1 MEIFQTI
8 WTALTTEN
16 ELLTNIIVLPIGFIE
31 SFINVL
37 LFTTLLNLNIDK
49 KDKTRYIIFISLFVY
64 LSNIFIP
71 NPFKFFVNLIVIILS
86 IHFILHV
93 SFLKSIIC
101 LIIPTLLA
109 IISESLLIRLCMHF
123 FNYDI
128 TKFTTY
134 PLYRFLIS
142 LSIQILVFFIYLI
155 IKYFKIQFSI
165 LENMQNKNK
174 TIFIANFSIAIV
186 TIAVQFFIAGF
197 YIEKLP
203 VYIVILS
210 NLTLVTYLLFSLYSL
225 SKSTQLELTTLN
237 LEQEKEHNRILK
249 LAQDDIRGFRHDF
262 TNIICTIGGYVHT
275 KDMEGLTNYYNQ
287 IQKDVVK
294 VNNLTAL
301 NPDIINNPAI
311 YALITSKYDKAADLN
326 ISMSVE
332 VFTDLNSLPMKI
344 YEFTRILGILLDNAI
359 EAAQECDEKNVYI
372 HIRKDEKHN
381 RQLLI
386 VENTYKDKTID
397 TDKIFEKNYSTK
409 PKNTSLGLWEVRQI
423 LKRNNNLNLYT
434 TKNERLFKQQL
445 EIYNI

>member
-86 IHFILHV
+86 IHFILHA
-93 SFLKSIIC
+93 SFLKSLIC

-128 TKFTTY
+128 TTFTTY

-142 LSIQILVFFIYLI
+142 LSIQILVFLIYLI

-165 LENMQNKNK
+165 LENMQNKNR
-174 TIFIANFSIAIV
+174 TIFIANFSIAII
-186 TIAVQFFIAGF
+186 TIAIQFFIAGF

-332 VFTDLNSLPMKI
+332 VFTDLNALPMKI

-409 PKNTSLGLWEVRQI
+409 PKNTGLGLWEVRQI

>member
-31 SFINVL
+31 SLIDL
-37 LFTTLLNLNIDK
+37 SLFTTVLNLNIGNK
-49 KDKTRYIIFISLFVY
+49 ARTIYIAFFSIFVY

-71 NPFKFFVNLIVIILS
+71 NPIKSILNLVVIILS
-86 IHFILHV
+86 VHLILHI
-93 SFLKSIIC
+93 SIFKSILC
-101 LIIPTLLA
+101 M
-109 IISESLLIRLCMHF
+109 IISISINVLCESL
-123 FNYDI
+123 I
-128 TKFTTY
+128 TKILSLILNFNVLEL
-134 PLYRFLIS
+134 LYVPAFRLLVGLLVQFNVFL
-142 LSIQILVFFIYLI
+142 IYLI
-155 IKYFKIQFSI
+155 IKYFKLQIKIFDYISKKSKHI
-165 LENMQNKNK
+165 VIVNYIIAIF
-174 TIFIANFSIAIV
+174 TIFS
-186 TIAVQFFIAGF
+186 QFLITGF
-197 YIEKLP
+197 YLDRLP
-203 VYIVILS
+203 IYIVIFSNITLIAYFLLS
-210 NLTLVTYLLFSLYSL
+210 IYTI
-225 SKSTQLELTTLN
+225 SKTTELELTYLN

-359 EAAQECDEKNVYI
+359 EAAQECNEKNVYI

-409 PKNTSLGLWEVRQI
+409 PKNTGLGLWEVRQI

>member
-16 ELLTNIIVLPIGFIE
+16 ELLTNIIVLPVNLLE
-31 SFINVL
+31 SIINTL
-37 LFTTLLNLNIDK
+37 IFTTVLNINISK
-49 KDKTRYIIFISLFVY
+49 KQRLKYILIITSMLY
-64 LSNIFIP
+64 LTSIFIP
-71 NPFKFFVNLIVIILS
+71 NPYKFFVNLIVIILS

-109 IISESLLIRLCMHF
+109 IISESLLIKLCMHF

-128 TKFTTY
+128 TTFTTY
-134 PLYRFLIS
+134 PLYKFLIS
-142 LSIQILVFFIYLI
+142 LYIQILVFLIYLI

-186 TIAVQFFIAGF
+186 AIAVQFFIAGF

-409 PKNTSLGLWEVRQI
+409 PKNTGLGLWEVRQI

>member
-16 ELLTNIIVLPIGFIE
+16 ELLANLIVLPVNLLE
-31 SFINVL
+31 SIVNTL
-37 LFTTLLNLNIDK
+37 IFTTVLNINISK
-49 KDKTRYIIFISLFVY
+49 KQRLKYIFIITSMLY
-64 LSNIFIP
+64 LTSIFIP
-71 NPFKFFVNLIVIILS
+71 NPYKSFINLFLIIISIHLILNISIPKSLLCVLISTIFSILSESIIIKLSMIYFNLDATKIASIPIGKFTFSLFIQISTFLIYLLLKYSKFQISILETMSKRSKFIFIINFLFAILAITTQFFITGFYLDKLPIYIVIFSNLSLITYFILS
-86 IHFILHV
+86 IY
-93 SFLKSIIC
+93 SI
-101 LIIPTLLA
+101 
-109 IISESLLIRLCMHF
+109 S
-123 FNYDI
+123 
-128 TKFTTY
+128 KTT
-134 PLYRFLIS
+134 
-142 LSIQILVFFIYLI
+142 
-155 IKYFKIQFSI
+155 
-165 LENMQNKNK
+165 E
-174 TIFIANFSIAIV
+174 
-186 TIAVQFFIAGF
+186 
-197 YIEKLP
+197 
-203 VYIVILS
+203 
-210 NLTLVTYLLFSLYSL
+210 
-225 SKSTQLELTTLN
+225 LELTHLN

-311 YALITSKYDKAADLN
+311 YALITSKYDKAANLN

-386 VENTYKDKTID
+386 LENTYKDKTID

-409 PKNTSLGLWEVRQI
+409 PKNTGLGLWEVRQI

>member
-8 WTALTTEN
+8 WTAITTEN
-16 ELLTNIIVLPIGFIE
+16 ELLANLIVLPVNLLE
-31 SFINVL
+31 SIVNTL
-37 LFTTLLNLNIDK
+37 IFTTVLNINISK
-49 KDKTRYIIFISLFVY
+49 KQRLKYIFIITFLLY
-64 LSNIFIP
+64 LTSIFIP
-71 NPFKFFVNLIVIILS
+71 NPYKFFVNLTLIILS
-86 IHFILHV
+86 IHFILNV
-93 SFLKSIIC
+93 SFPKSILC
-101 LIIPTLLA
+101 L
-109 IISESLLIRLCMHF
+109 
-123 FNYDI
+123 
-128 TKFTTY
+128 
-134 PLYRFLIS
+134 
-142 LSIQILVFFIYLI
+142 LVSTI
-155 IKYFKIQFSI
+155 FSI
-165 LENMQNKNK
+165 LSESIIIKLSMIYFNLDATKIASIPIGKFTFSLFIQISTFLIYLLLKYSKFQISILETMSKRSK
-174 TIFIANFSIAIV
+174 FIFIINFLFAILAI
-186 TIAVQFFIAGF
+186 TIQFFITGF
-197 YIEKLP
+197 YLDKLP
-203 VYIVILS
+203 IYIVIFGNLS
-210 NLTLVTYLLFSLYSL
+210 LITYFLLSIYSI
-225 SKSTQLELTTLN
+225 SKTTELELTHLN

-262 TNIICTIGGYVHT
+262 TNIICTIGGYVHS
-275 KDMEGLTNYYNQ
+275 KDIEGLTNYYNQ

-332 VFTDLNSLPMKI
+332 VFTDLNFLPMKI

-409 PKNTSLGLWEVRQI
+409 PKNTGLGLWEVRQI

-434 TKNERLFKQQL
+434 TKSERLFKQQL

>member
-86 IHFILHV
+86 IHFILHI
-93 SFLKSIIC
+93 SILKSIIC
-101 LIIPTLLA
+101 FVISALFA
-109 IISESLLIRLCMHF
+109 IMSESLLIRLCMHF

-142 LSIQILVFFIYLI
+142 LSIQILVFLIYLI

-174 TIFIANFSIAIV
+174 TIFIANFSIAII
-186 TIAVQFFIAGF
+186 TIAIQFFIAGF

-409 PKNTSLGLWEVRQI
+409 PKNTGLGLWEVRQI

>member
-409 PKNTSLGLWEVRQI
+409 PKNTGLGLWEVRQI

>member
-16 ELLTNIIVLPIGFIE
+16 ELLANLIVLPVNLLE
-31 SFINVL
+31 SIINTL
-37 LFTTLLNLNIDK
+37 IFTTVLNINISK
-49 KDKTRYIIFISLFVY
+49 KQRLKYIFIITSMLY
-64 LSNIFIP
+64 LTSFFIP
-71 NPFKFFVNLIVIILS
+71 NPYKFFVNLIVIILS

-109 IISESLLIRLCMHF
+109 IISESLLIKLCMHF

-128 TKFTTY
+128 TTLTTY

-142 LSIQILVFFIYLI
+142 LSIQILVFLIYLI

-409 PKNTSLGLWEVRQI
+409 PKNTGLGLWEVRQI

>member
-16 ELLTNIIVLPIGFIE
+16 ELLANLIVLPVNLLE
-31 SFINVL
+31 SIVNTL
-37 LFTTLLNLNIDK
+37 IFTTVLNINISK
-49 KDKTRYIIFISLFVY
+49 KQRLKYIFIITSMLY
-64 LSNIFIP
+64 LTSIFIP
-71 NPFKFFVNLIVIILS
+71 NPYKFFVNLTLIILS
-86 IHFILHV
+86 IHFILNV
-93 SFLKSIIC
+93 SFPKSILC
-101 LIIPTLLA
+101 L
-109 IISESLLIRLCMHF
+109 
-123 FNYDI
+123 
-128 TKFTTY
+128 
-134 PLYRFLIS
+134 
-142 LSIQILVFFIYLI
+142 LVSTI
-155 IKYFKIQFSI
+155 FSI
-165 LENMQNKNK
+165 LSESIIIKLSMIYFNLDATKIASIPIGKFTFSLFIQISTFLIYLLLKYSKFQISILETMSKRSK
-174 TIFIANFSIAIV
+174 FIFIINFLFAILAI
-186 TIAVQFFIAGF
+186 TIQFFITGF
-197 YIEKLP
+197 YLDKLP
-203 VYIVILS
+203 IYIVIFS
-210 NLTLVTYLLFSLYSL
+210 NLSLITYFLLSIYSI
-225 SKSTQLELTTLN
+225 SKTTELELTHLN

-262 TNIICTIGGYVHT
+262 TNIICTIGGYVHS

-311 YALITSKYDKAADLN
+311 YALITSKYDKAANLN

-409 PKNTSLGLWEVRQI
+409 PKNTGLGLWEVRQI

-434 TKNERLFKQQL
+434 TKSERLFKQQL

>member
-8 WTALTTEN
+8 WTAITTEN
-16 ELLTNIIVLPIGFIE
+16 ELLANLIVLPVNLLE
-31 SFINVL
+31 SIVNTL
-37 LFTTLLNLNIDK
+37 IFTTVLNINISK
-49 KDKTRYIIFISLFVY
+49 KQRLKYIFIITFLLY
-64 LSNIFIP
+64 LTSIFIP
-71 NPFKFFVNLIVIILS
+71 NPYKFFVNLTLIILS

-93 SFLKSIIC
+93 SVLKSIIC
-101 LIIPTLLA
+101 FVITALFA
-109 IISESLLIRLCMHF
+109 IISESLIIRLSMHF

-128 TKFTTY
+128 TTFTTY
-134 PLYRFLIS
+134 PLYKFLIS
-142 LSIQILVFFIYLI
+142 LSIQILAFLIYLI

-165 LENMQNKNK
+165 LENVQKKNR
-174 TIFIANFSIAIV
+174 TIFIANFSIAII
-186 TIAVQFFIAGF
+186 TIAIQFFIAGF

-262 TNIICTIGGYVHT
+262 TNIICTIGGYVHS

-311 YALITSKYDKAADLN
+311 YALITSKYDKAANLN

-359 EAAQECDEKNVYI
+359 EVFNK
-372 HIRKDEKHN
+372 
-381 RQLLI
+381 
-386 VENTYKDKTID
+386 
-397 TDKIFEKNYSTK
+397 
-409 PKNTSLGLWEVRQI
+409 
-423 LKRNNNLNLYT
+423 
-434 TKNERLFKQQL
+434 
-445 EIYNI
+445 

>member
-93 SFLKSIIC
+93 SFLKSLIC

-128 TKFTTY
+128 TTFTTY

-142 LSIQILVFFIYLI
+142 LSIQILVFLIYLI

-165 LENMQNKNK
+165 LENMQNKNR
-174 TIFIANFSIAIV
+174 TIFIANFSIAII
-186 TIAVQFFIAGF
+186 TIAIQFFIAGF

-332 VFTDLNSLPMKI
+332 VFTDLNALPMKI

-409 PKNTSLGLWEVRQI
+409 PKNTGLGLWEVRQI

>member
-93 SFLKSIIC
+93 SFLKSLIC

-128 TKFTTY
+128 TTFTTY

-142 LSIQILVFFIYLI
+142 LSIQILVFLIYLI

-165 LENMQNKNK
+165 LENMQNKNR
-174 TIFIANFSIAIV
+174 TIFIANFSIAII
-186 TIAVQFFIAGF
+186 TIAIQFFIAGF

-332 VFTDLNSLPMKI
+332 VFTDLNALPMKI

-409 PKNTSLGLWEVRQI
+409 PKNTGLGLWEVRQI

-434 TKNERLFKQQL
+434 TKSERLFKQQL

>member
-71 NPFKFFVNLIVIILS
+71 NPVKSILNLLIIVLS
-86 IHFILHV
+86 IHFILHI
-93 SFLKSIIC
+93 SILKSILC
-101 LIIPTLLA
+101 M
-109 IISESLLIRLCMHF
+109 IISIFVSVLCESIIIKICTYCFKLSTNSLIHVPF
-123 FNYDI
+123 
-128 TKFTTY
+128 
-134 PLYRFLIS
+134 YRFL
-142 LSIQILVFFIYLI
+142 LSILIESFSFVIYLI
-155 IKYFKIQFSI
+155 IKYFKIEI
-165 LENMQNKNK
+165 LLLEYMSKK
-174 TIFIANFSIAIV
+174 SKVIFLLNCIFAALALII
-186 TIAVQFFIAGF
+186 QFFITGF
-197 YIEKLP
+197 YLYKLP
-203 VYIVILS
+203 ISIVLLS
-210 NLTLVTYLLFSLYSL
+210 NLTLIVYFLLSIYSL
-225 SKSTQLELTTLN
+225 IKTSQLEMTSLN

-311 YALITSKYDKAADLN
+311 YALITSKYDKAANLN

-409 PKNTSLGLWEVRQI
+409 PKNTGLGLWEVRQI

>member
-93 SFLKSIIC
+93 SFLKSLIC

-128 TKFTTY
+128 TTFTTY

-142 LSIQILVFFIYLI
+142 LSIQILVFLIYLI

-165 LENMQNKNK
+165 LENMQNKNR
-174 TIFIANFSIAIV
+174 TIFIANFSIAII
-186 TIAVQFFIAGF
+186 TIAIQFFIAGF

-332 VFTDLNSLPMKI
+332 VFTDLNALPMKI

-359 EAAQECDEKNVYI
+359 EAAQECNEKNVYI

-409 PKNTSLGLWEVRQI
+409 PKNTGLGLWEVRQI

>member
-16 ELLTNIIVLPIGFIE
+16 ELLTNIIVLPVNLLE
-31 SFINVL
+31 SIINTL
-37 LFTTLLNLNIDK
+37 IFTTVLNINISK
-49 KDKTRYIIFISLFVY
+49 KQRLKYILIITSMLY
-64 LSNIFIP
+64 LTSIFIP
-71 NPFKFFVNLIVIILS
+71 NPYKFFVNLIVIILS

-142 LSIQILVFFIYLI
+142 LSIQILVFLIYLI

-409 PKNTSLGLWEVRQI
+409 PKNTGLGLWEVRQI

>member
-16 ELLTNIIVLPIGFIE
+16 ELLANLIVLPVNLLE
-31 SFINVL
+31 SIVNTL
-37 LFTTLLNLNIDK
+37 IFTTVLNINISK
-49 KDKTRYIIFISLFVY
+49 KQRLKYILIITSMLY
-64 LSNIFIP
+64 LTSIFIP
-71 NPFKFFVNLIVIILS
+71 NPYKFFVNLIVIILS
-86 IHFILHV
+86 IHFILNV

-109 IISESLLIRLCMHF
+109 IISESLLIKLCMHF

-128 TKFTTY
+128 TTFTTY
-134 PLYRFLIS
+134 PLYKFLIS
-142 LSIQILVFFIYLI
+142 LSIQILVFLIYLI

-186 TIAVQFFIAGF
+186 TITVQFFIAGF

-409 PKNTSLGLWEVRQI
+409 PKNTGLGLWEVRQI

-434 TKNERLFKQQL
+434 TKNEKLFKQQL